1 MHNFDFVKPSSVADA
16 VKALSA
22 EGAQALSGGQTLLP
36 TMKQRL
42 AAPAVLVSLT
52 GIADTR
58 GVCLD
63 NGALSVGGATT
74 HATVAQEAR
83 KYYPAL
89 ADLAGGI
96 GDPAVRSRGT
106 IGGSLANNDP
116 SACYPAA
123 VLASGAT
130 IVTDRRKIA
139 ADDYFQGMFTT
150 ALHDAEIIIG
160 VVFPIPEKAAYV
172 KFNQPA
178 SRFALTGVY
187 VAKYA
192 SGVRVAVTGAS
203 ADGVFRWTEAEKALS
218 ATFAASAIAGLS
230 VPSDGMI
237 ADLHGSAA
245 YRANLAKVLTGRGVA
260 AAH

>member
-16 VKALSA
+16 VRALSA

-52 GIADTR
+52 GIADTK
-58 GVCLD
+58 GVSL
-63 NGALSVGGATT
+63 NGGALSVGGATT
-74 HATVAQEAR
+74 HAVVAQEAR
-83 KYYPAL
+83 KHYPAL

-130 IVTDRRKIA
+130 VITDRRRIA
-139 ADDYFQGMFTT
+139 ADDFFQGMFAT
-150 ALHDAEIIIG
+150 ALHDGEIITG
-160 VVFPIPEKAAYV
+160 VLFPIPEKAAYV

-178 SRFALTGVY
+178 SRFALTGVF
-187 VAKYA
+187 VAKYG

-203 ADGVFRWTEAEKALS
+203 ANGVFRWTEAERALS
-218 ATFAASAIAGLS
+218 ASFTPAAIAGLS
-230 VPSDGMI
+230 LPSEGMI

-245 YRANLAKVLTGRGVA
+245 YRANLARVLTGRGVA
-260 AAH
+260 SAH

>member
-1 MHNFDFVKPSSVADA
+1 MHNFDFVKPSSVAAA

-74 HATVAQEAR
+74 HDAVAQEAR

-130 IVTDRRKIA
+130 IITDRRRIA
-139 ADDYFQGMFTT
+139 ADDYFQGMFAT
-150 ALHDAEIIIG
+150 ALHDGEIITG
-160 VVFPIPEKAAYV
+160 VVFPIPEKAAYM

-178 SRFALTGVY
+178 SRFALTGVF
-187 VAKYA
+187 VAKHA

-203 ADGVFRWTEAEKALS
+203 ADGVFRWTEAERALS
-218 ATFAASAIAGLS
+218 ASFTPAAITGLS
-230 VPSDGMI
+230 LPSDGMI

-260 AAH
+260 SAH

>member
-1 MHNFDFVKPSSVADA
+1 
-16 VKALSA
+16 
-22 EGAQALSGGQTLLP
+22 
-36 TMKQRL
+36 
-42 AAPAVLVSLT
+42 
-52 GIADTR
+52 
-58 GVCLD
+58 
-63 NGALSVGGATT
+63 
-74 HATVAQEAR
+74 
-83 KYYPAL
+83 
-89 ADLAGGI
+89 
-96 GDPAVRSRGT
+96 
-106 IGGSLANNDP
+106 
-116 SACYPAA
+116 
-123 VLASGAT
+123 
-130 IVTDRRKIA
+130 
-139 ADDYFQGMFTT
+139 MFTT
-150 ALHDAEIIIG
+150 ALHDGEIIIG